1 MNKAESQAPRMILN
15 PEMENLVFSPYTLRL
30 MIGLM
35 AFVLPPLVVIITAA
49 ITISLSAA
57 YHTAARDVFVG
68 FLFIIG
74 ALLLAYNGRS
84 PDLPP
89 EKVGSFWKMLS
100 QYWKGAITFRIWSQK
115 LEERVISFIGGLAA
129 FGIALVPSSCPT
141 CEEDIST
148 QIHFAAGAIL
158 FSAITYF
165 CLVAFTAQVKH
176 ATERGVKKRRRARI
190 YMICGWGIVLVM
202 FVTGIVNFTT
212 SSDWQKSWAP
222 TFWAETIALMLFG
235 FSWMTAS
242 KVFTFLADE
251 EEQHHLTLPKPKYTG
266 QEVLTEEPA
275 NAPLA

>member
-1 MNKAESQAPRMILN
+1 MILN

-49 ITISLSAA
+49 ITVSLSAA
-57 YHTAARDVFVG
+57 YHTGARDVFVG

-74 ALLLAYNGRS
+74 AFLLAYNGRS

-89 EKVGSFWKMLS
+89 EKVGRFWKRLS
-100 QYWKGAITFRIWSQK
+100 LYWNGAIPFRIWTRK
-115 LEERVISFIGGLAA
+115 LEERVVSFIAGLAA
-129 FGIALVPSSCPT
+129 FCIALVPSSCPT
-141 CEEDIST
+141 CEENISS

-158 FSAITYF
+158 FAAITYF
-165 CLVAFTAQVKH
+165 CLVAFTGQVKH
-176 ATERGVKKRRRARI
+176 ATEQEVKKKRRARI
-190 YMICGWGIVLVM
+190 YRICGWGIVLVM
-202 FVTGIVNFTT
+202 LVTGVLNFTM
-212 SSDWQKSWAP
+212 SREWEKVWSP

-251 EEQHHLTLPKPKYTG
+251 EEQHHLALPKPKDTG
-266 QEVLTEEPA
+266 QKVLTEKPV
-275 NAPLA
+275 NAPL